1 MIKVILEAL
10 DGNVITPRTGKS
22 KVKGSIKA
30 LPKEDDYLMVIFDES
45 EGTESPG
52 VFTEIN
58 NLELIGNEYRYI
70 DYDNRNFSITVIENE
85 LT

>member
-10 DGNVITPRTGKS
+10 DGEVITPRTGKS
-22 KVKGSIKA
+22 TVKGVIRA
-30 LPKEDDYLMVIFDES
+30 LPKEDDYLMVVFDES

-58 NLELIGNEYRYI
+58 NLELIGNEYRYV
-70 DYDNRNFSITVIENE
+70 DHDNRNFSIVV
-85 LT
+85 LDD